1 MDRITISPSDFLSQF
16 RDDIGNNFQAVG
28 MGAYVRPCLMNEV
41 PDGIITNFT
50 FTHPDTTTAIS
61 NCAEWSEKVY
71 VDTTLQVRGTDYI
84 FDPASATVTFIAGH
98 IPAGGTVVTME
109 CIVIPAGI

>member
-1 MDRITISPSDFLSQF
+1 MDLVLLSKKDSINKF
-16 RDDIGNNFQAVG
+16 RDEIATNIQSIG

-41 PDGIITNFT
+41 PDGIIVNFT

-71 VDTTLQVRGTDYI
+71 VDATLQIRGTDYNFI
-84 FDPASATVTFIAGH
+84 AASGTVAFIAGH

>member
-1 MDRITISPSDFLSQF
+1 MDLVTISDLKRGDNIRNEISTNIQS
-16 RDDIGNNFQAVG
+16 IGI
-28 MGAYVRPCLMNEV
+28 GAYVRPCLMNEV

-71 VDTTLQVRGTDYI
+71 VDATLQVRGTNYT
-84 FDPASATVTFIAGH
+84 FAPATGTVTFLAGSE
-98 IPAGGTVVTME
+98 PALGTVVTME
-109 CIVIPAGI
+109 CMIVPQGI

>member
-1 MDRITISPSDFLSQF
+1 MDLVTISNLKRGDNI
-16 RDDIGNNFQAVG
+16 RNEIATNITAVG

-41 PDGIITNFT
+41 PDGIIVNFT

-71 VDTTLQVRGTDYI
+71 VDATLQVRGTDYNFI
-84 FDPASATVTFIAGH
+84 PASGTVAFIAGH
-98 IPAGGTVVTME
+98 EPAGGTVVTME